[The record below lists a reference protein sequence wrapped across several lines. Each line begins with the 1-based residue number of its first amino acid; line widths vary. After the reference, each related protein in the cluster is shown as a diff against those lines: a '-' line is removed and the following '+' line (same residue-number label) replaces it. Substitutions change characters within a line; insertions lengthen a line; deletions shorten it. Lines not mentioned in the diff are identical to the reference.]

1 MNILSLNF
9 TAFVL
14 AAFVIYHLL
23 PWGWKRGWLLL
34 LSYCFYIAVDIRFSI
49 VLLILTITNYKLAE
63 KAKIRPGNSFFF
75 YSALMANLLSF
86 GFLKWLTSPYVLF
99 SGFKI
104 GDWILPVG
112 FSFYLLQ
119 LISFQIEIRQNKIK
133 EFPSFFDFA
142 LYLVYFPKLLAG
154 PIEKPSSFLAKV
166 KSPLLV
172 TNELLGKAFG
182 LILNGLV
189 RKVVIANLLQI
200 LVLPLFTKGTDPQ
213 WMSLLVYTFV
223 IYNDFAGY
231 TSIIRGVSL
240 LFGIEVSP
248 NFQQPYLAR
257 NFSEFWSRWHI
268 SLSVWLRE
276 TIFFP
281 LSRKLARIETVVGI
295 IANFVIP
302 PIITMLASGLWHGVN
317 LAMVTWGFIHGVF
330 LILERL
336 LYEKWPQLRPTRLS
350 IPGQNISRLVTFF
363 FVSICWIPFSSPG
376 LQPSI
381 DAVNH
386 LFLKPVLVNG
396 FLPIIPLFLIAF
408 SFLLDISTQNSGD
421 ELWWQKLAIPKQ
433 AFWIVVFL
441 MFVISAFLFQT
452 QQPVST
458 FIYQGF

>member
-1 MNILSLNF
+1 MDILSINF
-9 TAFVL
+9 AVFVI

-34 LSYCFYIAVDIRFSI
+34 LSYGFYIAVDIRFAI
-49 VLLILTITNYKLAE
+49 VLLILTITNYLLAE
-63 KAKIRPGNSFFF
+63 KSRLNTTNSFYYF
-75 YSALMANLLSF
+75 SALLVNLLSF

-119 LISFQIEIRQNKIK
+119 LISFQIDIRQNKMK
-133 EFPSFFDFA
+133 ELPSFFDFA

-154 PIEKPSSFLAKV
+154 PIEKPSTFLAKL

-172 TNELLGKAFG
+172 TNELLNKAFG

-200 LVLPLFTKGTDPQ
+200 LVLPMFTKETDPQ
-213 WMSLLVYTFV
+213 WMSLFAYTFL

-240 LFGIEVSP
+240 LFGIEIST
-248 NFQQPYLAR
+248 NFQEPYLAR

-281 LSRKLARIETVVGI
+281 LSRNLARIDTISGNI
-295 IANFVIP
+295 SNIVIP

-317 LAMVTWGFIHGVF
+317 LAMVTWGFIHGLF
-330 LILERL
+330 LIFERL
-336 LYEKWPQLRPTRLS
+336 LYEKWPQLRPARLS
-350 IPGQNISRLVTFF
+350 TFGQKISRLVTFF

-381 DAVNH
+381 NAVNH

-408 SFLLDISTQNSGD
+408 SFFLDISTQNSGD

-433 AFWIVVFL
+433 AFWIVFFL
-441 MFVISAFLFQT
+441 VILSTAFLFQT
-452 QQPVST
+452 QQPVNT